1 MLSLDQLGPRICVLG
16 PSGSGKSTLA
26 QAIGVAKG
34 LPVVHLDVL
43 YHLPGTD
50 WLPRPPGDF
59 ATLHEAAI
67 AAPEWVLDG
76 NYSANFPRRF
86 ACATGVI
93 LLDVPTATSLWR
105 YVRRCLFERERAG
118 ALLGGRDSIKWK
130 MIHHIVGPTR
140 RNRQRYAREVER
152 LDIPVLRLGSPR
164 ELTAFYRAENLDRQ
178 ARQR

>member
-43 YHLPGTD
+43 YHLPGTN

-76 NYSANFPRRF
+76 NYSANFPR
-86 ACATGVI
+86 
-93 LLDVPTATSLWR
+93 
-105 YVRRCLFERERAG
+105 
-118 ALLGGRDSIKWK
+118 
-130 MIHHIVGPTR
+130 
-140 RNRQRYAREVER
+140 
-152 LDIPVLRLGSPR
+152 
-164 ELTAFYRAENLDRQ
+164 
-178 ARQR
+178 